1 MHMTTDVYGKTAMV
15 IGGTS
20 GIGLATVRRLLE
32 SGYGVHATGVA
43 LAEVQACEDD
53 PALAGVAFEV
63 LDVGNAD
70 AITACFARLSRLD
83 VLVNAAGIG
92 RGASEFTEEGF
103 LRTLEINLA
112 GTMRTCY
119 AAHDLLAATGGN
131 IVNLASMM
139 SFFGSPTAPAY
150 AASKGGV
157 MQLSKSLAVAW
168 ASEGIRVNAVAP
180 GWIDTPMTKAMQAD
194 TERNTRV
201 LGRSPMG
208 RWGKPEEIAAGIIFL
223 ASSHASFITGIV
235 LPIDGGYMACGI

>member
-1 MHMTTDVYGKTAMV
+1 MAIDSNESVALV

-20 GIGLATVRRLLE
+20 GIGLATVKGLLLA
-32 SGYGVHATGVA
+32 GYSVYATGVA
-43 LAEVQACEDD
+43 LAEVQSCQDD
-53 PALAGVAFEV
+53 FELKGVVFEV
-63 LDVGNAD
+63 LDVGD
-70 AITACFARLSRLD
+70 AAAIASCFARFKRLD

-92 RGASEFTEEGF
+92 RGASEFSEEGF
-103 LRTLEINLA
+103 LRTIEINLA

-119 AAHDLLAATGGN
+119 AARDLLAASAGN

-168 ASEGIRVNAVAP
+168 AKDGIRVNAVAP
-180 GWIDTPMTKAMQAD
+180 GWIDTPMTKVMQAD
-194 TERNTRV
+194 VERSARV

-208 RWGKPEEIAAGIIFL
+208 RWGRPEEIAAGIVFL
-223 ASSHASFITGIV
+223 ASAQASFITGIV